1 MTQDKPDYVCMYVCM
16 YVCNAFLLKGSL
28 LLLLLLLLSL
38 LLLLLLNEDQIT
50 SDSPNARDQSA
61 FCAFHTFLVEIQT
74 KVGYIQSCDDA
85 CVIITGVENST
96 LKWSASIFYFT
107 NDGG

>member
-1 MTQDKPDYVCMYVCM
+1 MYVCM
-16 YVCNAFLLKGSL
+16 YVKPFLLKGSL
-28 LLLLLLLLSL
+28 LLLL

-74 KVGYIQSCDDA
+74 KAGYIQSCDA
-85 CVIITGVENST
+85 CVIITGVEKST
-96 LKWSASIFYFT
+96 LKWSASLFYFT